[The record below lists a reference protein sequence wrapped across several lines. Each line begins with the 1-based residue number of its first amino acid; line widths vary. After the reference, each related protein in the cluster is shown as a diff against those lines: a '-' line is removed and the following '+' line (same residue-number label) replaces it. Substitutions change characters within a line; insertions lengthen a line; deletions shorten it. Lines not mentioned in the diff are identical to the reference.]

1 VGIHWKIVLHIIVNN
16 DNNKKVKKI
25 YTFMLLTCIM
35 HDCRYVKLLTITHP
49 TIEVELYQLAAET
62 AANLEKVH
70 PGGKIIEGVNLP
82 VIQT

>member
-1 VGIHWKIVLHIIVNN
+1 
-16 DNNKKVKKI
+16 
-25 YTFMLLTCIM
+25 MM
-35 HDCRYVKLLTITHP
+35 PDCRYVKLLTIRHP

-70 PGGKIIEGVNLP
+70 PGGKIIEGVNLF